1 MVKFTK
7 AALSVAFLSLLM
19 VLPLLAGAQE
29 GPLFK
34 VTGKVTDNAG
44 DPVIGASVVVVGTTR
59 GVSTDLLGAYTIEV
73 RRGESLRF
81 SYLGMTD
88 QTIAVH
94 AQKTIDVTL
103 QSEALNVEQVVVVG
117 YGVQKK
123 ESVVGAITQVKGE
136 QLQSTGGMTS
146 LSSALNGLV
155 PGLTALSSS
164 GKPGEEEAQ
173 ILIRGMSSWTSS
185 APLILVDGIE
195 RRMEDVDVN
204 EIESMSVLKDA
215 SATAVYGVR
224 GGNGVILITTKR
236 GVEGK
241 MSLNVYAHTTLK
253 TISKIPTLA
262 LSYEGRVARNFAV
275 ENALGAKPELW
286 SYITTMNELKKFPF
300 GVRSLSL
307 SQCGLAER
315 DAQEIRVVA

>member
-7 AALSVAFLSLLM
+7 AALRVAFLSLLM
-19 VLPLLAGAQE
+19 VLPLWAGAQE

-44 DPVIGASVVVVGTTR
+44 EPVIGRISGCGRYYAGRLYGPV
-59 GVSTDLLGAYTIEV
+59 GAYTIEV

-136 QLQSTGGMTS
+136 RLQST
-146 LSSALNGLV
+146 A
-155 PGLTALSSS
+155 A
-164 GKPGEEEAQ
+164 
-173 ILIRGMSSWTSS
+173 
-185 APLILVDGIE
+185 
-195 RRMEDVDVN
+195 
-204 EIESMSVLKDA
+204 
-215 SATAVYGVR
+215 
-224 GGNGVILITTKR
+224 
-236 GVEGK
+236 
-241 MSLNVYAHTTLK
+241 
-253 TISKIPTLA
+253 
-262 LSYEGRVARNFAV
+262 
-275 ENALGAKPELW
+275 
-286 SYITTMNELKKFPF
+286 
-300 GVRSLSL
+300 
-307 SQCGLAER
+307 
-315 DAQEIRVVA
+315 